1 MTKVDLSLYGI
12 LDPRRCLGRDLG
24 ELADAAIAGGCTLLQ
39 LRDKESSTRDML
51 SRANIINSAISGR
64 VPFLV
69 NDRVDV
75 ALASGAD
82 GVHIGQDD
90 MPVADAR
97 QLLGPDAII
106 GLSIKT
112 RQDATKFP
120 REGLDYV
127 CIGGVFE
134 TQSKDNPVSIGLQ
147 GWTELAALCRERT
160 SAPIPVGAIA
170 GINQHSASQLITAG
184 ADGVALISAI
194 FMEADVQA
202 AATKFQKI
210 IDEARSL

>member
-1 MTKVDLSLYGI
+1 MSKLDLSLYGI
-12 LDPRRCLGRDLG
+12 LDPKRCLGRDLD
-24 ELADAAIAGGCTLLQ
+24 ELADAAISGGCTLLQ

-51 SRANIINSAISGR
+51 TRAKAIKTAIHGR
-64 VPFLV
+64 VPFLI

-90 MPVADAR
+90 MPVAAAR
-97 QLLGPDAII
+97 RLLGADAII

-112 RQDATKFP
+112 RQDAMQFP

-134 TQSKDNPVSIGLQ
+134 TQSKDNPVSIGID
-147 GWTELAALCRERT
+147 GWKELAALCRGRMST
-160 SAPIPVGAIA
+160 PFPVGAIA
-170 GINQHSASQLITAG
+170 GIDHKGASELIRAG

-194 FMEADVQA
+194 FMQADVKA
-202 AATKFQKI
+202 SAMNFKKI
-210 IDEARSL
+210 IQEAQSS